1 MSRIQ
6 SFTFNP
12 FQENTYIIFDESK
25 ECIIIDPGC
34 FEDFERKYL
43 VEFIENNKLTPVM
56 LINTHCH
63 IDHILGNKF
72 VSEKYNLPVTG
83 HREDIYNLESLEMA
97 GKKYGVPV
105 EPSPAM
111 TMFLEE
117 GDGVKF
123 GNTIFSILHTPGHSL
138 GSITLY
144 NSTESFAIVGDVIFR
159 ESIGRADLPGGD
171 FAVLEKTI
179 KDKIYALPDDTQL
192 YSGHGPKTNVGY
204 EKRNN
209 PFVKG

>member
-12 FQENTYIIFDESK
+12 FHENTYIIYDESK

-43 VEFIENNKLTPVM
+43 VEFIENNKLTPM
-56 LINTHCH
+56 ALINTHCH

-72 VSEKYNLPVTG
+72 VSDKYRLQVTG
-83 HREDIYNLESLEMA
+83 HREDIYNLENLEA
-97 GKKYGVPV
+97 VGKKYGVPV

-111 TMFLEE
+111 TVFLE
-117 GDGVKF
+117 DGNEFKF
-123 GNTIFSILHTPGHSL
+123 GNTTFKILHTPGHSL
-138 GSITLY
+138 GSITLHNDIEKY
-144 NSTESFAIVGDVIFR
+144 AIVGDVIFK
-159 ESIGRADLPGGD
+159 ESVGRADLPGGD
-171 FAVLEKTI
+171 MKVLEQTI
-179 KDKIYALPDDTQL
+179 AQKIYTMSDDTIL

-209 PFVKG
+209 PFVRG